1 MPIQKITETETSSS
15 ASPDTHFLVTQ
26 PEANEA
32 GKLVESLR
40 RIKSDD
46 IANMLKAKF
55 GLGDTAKE
63 IASLKEDITQLNVE
77 KTFSFEKPAT
87 GNFAGQ
93 FKFKIEAGKKYIF
106 INNNTF
112 NGTINISTRA
122 TETDSVLE
130 TVAKDMHGNGTEIEF
145 IATVDAEYIRIV
157 SPVSGSVT
165 VRAVGTI
172 IDTILNNISDV
183 RNKVIEHSFTK
194 NVPQGRTIFDYE
206 IEHGQKYIIINN
218 TSGEIVLTSVNNNLN
233 IEALCNPLSK
243 YNTVEVVANKNA
255 PQIAINSTKGGT
267 VEIISET
274 IEENINRTIC
284 SKALENILIEQ
295 GSIAFSNGIAQGS
308 SETRL
313 RSVNYFYHPTKII
326 VPNDILIFFIVR
338 YDNEG
343 NFISSRYVN
352 SQTAVVGTDG
362 YLEKVVFR
370 RVDET
375 KTIKVSDIKKTGAL
389 EKIYDGITNLNAL
402 TNNIQLVRFDSDS
415 SYIDIDMSVID
426 YSSNESRK
434 TIIEQVYGLFDN
446 LVKNNPSYASKVDA
460 GEAAGLS
467 YPEYTNGVDTD
478 GKYLATPAYKVFMYK
493 FESSDIYMGNDNK
506 FPKKKILIVCGTH
519 GNETCSS
526 FNAYLF
532 AKRLCDGTDLNY
544 VKLRSAFDV
553 YIIPYL
559 NGYGCYHNQRAN
571 ANSVDINRNFP
582 AEGWAVRG
590 EDTIG
595 QAGTCV
601 YTGEFAGS
609 EFETQLIMEISAI
622 IKPDISLDHH
632 NYQSGPSYYTVFPK
646 GFEALSYNIVVELS
660 NAMRKNMPSYFGTKY
675 NLYTGDG
682 SSPKYAD
689 TAPGHMTRWFYENGS
704 LISATVE
711 ISQGIAY
718 QNGIK
723 QPSNISEY
731 SSDSFKIAEQN
742 LRTHV
747 FRMAEF
753 VLKNV

>member
-1 MPIQKITETETSSS
+1 MADTFKGIVTADGKKRQLPYGNLLGIPISDTSLTVEGGF
-15 ASPDTHFLVTQ
+15 ADAAVVGKKNKKTD
-26 PEANEA
+26 EA
-32 GKLVESLR
+32 
-40 RIKSDD
+40 
-46 IANMLKAKF
+46 
-55 GLGDTAKE
+55 
-63 IASLKEDITQLNVE
+63 IASLKEDSAQLNVE
-77 KTFSFEKPAT
+77 KTFSFEKPST
-87 GNFAGQ
+87 GNFAGK

-112 NGTINISTRA
+112 NGTINISTSA
-122 TETDSVLE
+122 TETGSVLE
-130 TVAKDMHGNGTEIEF
+130 TVAKDMTGNGTEIEF

-157 SPVSGSVT
+157 SHVSGSVT
-165 VRAVGTI
+165 VRVVGTI
-172 IDTILNNISDV
+172 IDNISSNISDIK
-183 RNKVIEHSFTK
+183 NKVNGHSLTENIPK
-194 NVPQGRTIFDYE
+194 GRTVFDYE
-206 IEHGQKYIIINN
+206 IKKGQKYIIRNN
-218 TSGEIVLTSVNNNLN
+218 TSGEIVLTSVNNTLK
-233 IEALCNPLSK
+233 IEVLCNPLPK
-243 YNTVEVVANKNA
+243 YNTVEVVATKNA
-255 PQIAINSTKGGT
+255 PQISINSTKGGT

-284 SKALENILIEQ
+284 SKTLENILIEQ
-295 GSIAFSNGIAQGS
+295 GSITFSNGIVQGS

-313 RSVNYFYHPTKII
+313 RSVNYFYHPTEIN
-326 VPNDILIFFIVR
+326 VPNGVLIFFIVR

-352 SQTAVVGTDG
+352 RQTAVVGTDG

-370 RVDET
+370 RVDENEP
-375 KTIKVSDIKKTGAL
+375 IEVSDIKKTGTL
-389 EKIYDGITNLNAL
+389 EKIYDDILNINAIA
-402 TNNIQLVRFDSDS
+402 NNIQLVKFESDS
-415 SYIDIDMSVID
+415 SYIDPDMSVID
-426 YSSNESRK
+426 YSSDKSRK

-446 LVKNNPSYASKVDA
+446 LVKNNASYASKVDA

-467 YPEYTNGVDTD
+467 YPEYTNGVDAD

-544 VKLRSAFDV
+544 AKLRSAFDV

-609 EFETQLIMEISAI
+609 EFETQLIMGISAI
-622 IKPDISLDHH
+622 IKPDISIDHH

-646 GFEALSYNIVVELS
+646 GFEALSYNIIVELS

-753 VLKNV
+753 VLGKIIN